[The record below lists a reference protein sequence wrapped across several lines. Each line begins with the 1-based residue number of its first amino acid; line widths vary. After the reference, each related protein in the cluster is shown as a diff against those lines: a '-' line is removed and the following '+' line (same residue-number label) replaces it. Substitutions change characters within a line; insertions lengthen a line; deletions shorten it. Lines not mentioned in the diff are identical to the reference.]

1 MLKISLRLLAI
12 AIVVSF
18 AQVSANAQTTGTQT
32 FTVNVPTAVSIVAPA
47 AASINH
53 DQSDN
58 NNAFPAQTWIVKGNA
73 VNGVNVSFATANPF
87 THATDNTMKRD
98 AKLDLA
104 VGTTAG
110 PAGWTVTTPS
120 DTSNFGSGDNVA
132 TVAATSNGVGR
143 ANMLLT
149 VSFVTGSFGEFA
161 AGAYSTT
168 VTGTVAANP

>member
-12 AIVVSF
+12 IVVVSF
-18 AQVSANAQTTGTQT
+18 ANVSAQAQTTGNQT
-32 FTVNVPTAVSIVAPA
+32 FTVNVPTAVSIVAPS

-53 DQSDN
+53 DQTDN
-58 NNAFPAQTWIVKGNA
+58 NNAFPAQTWVVRGNA
-73 VNGVNVSFATANPF
+73 VNGVNVSFATAAPF
-87 THATDNTMKRD
+87 THATIPSMMRD
-98 AKLDLA
+98 ARLDLA

-110 PAGWTVTTPS
+110 PAAWTVNSSS
-120 DTSNFGSGDNVA
+120 DTSSFGSGDNTA
-132 TVAATSNGVGR
+132 SVAASSNGVGR
-143 ANMLLT
+143 ANMNLT